1 MAGETTRITCFLH
14 ALSFFC
20 GLGLIALGI
29 LSFITFGFIASGLQV
44 YRYEMR
50 REKLMI
56 CFHSPKFY
64 LGIGLF
70 LLFLVTITFTWDPI
84 YYLTLSIVFACHS
97 MIHFLVFG
105 DGIIN
110 EQQSLEPNKEEKA
123 EGVKFSKRQD
133 VDESSIEKV

>member
-1 MAGETTRITCFLH
+1 
-14 ALSFFC
+14 
-20 GLGLIALGI
+20 
-29 LSFITFGFIASGLQV
+29 
-44 YRYEMR
+44 MR